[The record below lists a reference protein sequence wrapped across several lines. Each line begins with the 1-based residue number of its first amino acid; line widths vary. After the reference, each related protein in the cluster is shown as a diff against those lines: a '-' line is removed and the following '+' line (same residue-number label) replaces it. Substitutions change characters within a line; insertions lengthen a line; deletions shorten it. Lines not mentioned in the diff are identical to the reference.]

1 MALTFQ
7 NGGFLTVPDLSTFAL
22 LLAAAFVSTASP
34 GPSTLMIAGTSMQQG
49 RVFGLFTASGVLAGS
64 LFWSSAAAMGMG
76 ALMMRHAWLMEAM
89 RYAGAAYLLY
99 LAWRSARSAL
109 QPAAERAPPP
119 RIATLRLAFL
129 RGLALHLTNPKA
141 ILFFGS
147 LYAIGLPAGIT
158 GAGLASVVLALG
170 LQSGL
175 IFVTYAMLFST
186 PAVARGY
193 TRMRRGFEAA
203 FAVMFGYAGIK
214 VLLSRL

>member
-1 MALTFQ
+1 M
-7 NGGFLTVPDLSTFAL
+7 PDLPTFGL
-22 LLAAAFVSTASP
+22 LLVAAFLSTASP

-49 RVFGLFTASGVLAGS
+49 RVFGLVTASGVLAGS

-76 ALMMRHAWLMEAM
+76 TLMMRHAWLMEAM

-109 QPAAERAPPP
+109 RPAMEQSPPP
-119 RIATLRLAFL
+119 MVASLRGAFL
-129 RGLALHLTNPKA
+129 RGLALHLTNPKP

-158 GAGLASVVLALG
+158 GLGLASVVAALG

-175 IFVTYAMLFST
+175 IFFVYAMLFST

-193 TRMRRGFEAA
+193 TRMRRGFEAT
-203 FAVMFGYAGIK
+203 FAAMFGFAGIK
-214 VLLSRL
+214 VLLSRS